1 MDYYSYNNV
10 FNYIILQ
17 SKFKN
22 EGKKAIVIS
31 INPMLKKVVIPE
43 KIDEIKVGTILPY
56 ALRNAEIEEIDA
68 YGYLERY
75 AIYNCNSLKKVKIHI
90 GCSSCCILDCL
101 NAEELELPIHY
112 PMNPI
117 ESIFSFSPRY
127 EEKVGSVL
135 DDDGTIYGIDGKYHR
150 KMYNQYGFSSYL
162 PCKLKKISSTSINDV
177 NKFLEDCSE
186 YRYVEIIQLNDN
198 RIVRE
203 VPTYTPQNKFL
214 IKLEERTR
222 DNYKYYILNDTAIL
236 YGLVDEKI
244 EIFELCEEYID
255 GYKIEISDRLLSGN
269 INIKE
274 LVIPS
279 SVKISIK
286 NMFNLRKILFIPTN
300 NIEKK
305 YVCDCP
311 NIEELEIDDILS
323 IEFSSELFGLYNNKT
338 IDSIIYD
345 EKHDSRTVFTGGYT
359 NHSEFRL
366 EFYTISLSFKFPH
379 SLKKIVVDNREIVE
393 ERIIESNKKVL
404 EGIEKFNENID
415 LVVI

>member
-17 SKFKN
+17 SKFQN
-22 EGKKAIVIS
+22 EGKKAIVIN

-43 KIDEIKVGTILPY
+43 RIDEIEVETILPY

-68 YGYLERY
+68 YGYFCKF
-75 AIYNCNSLKKVKIHI
+75 AIYNCEHLKKVKTYI
-90 GCSSCCILDCL
+90 SSDWFLLDCV
-101 NAEELELPIHY
+101 NVEELNGPVKI
-112 PMNPI
+112 I
-117 ESIFSFSPRY
+117 TSFSFSPRY
-127 EEKVGSVL
+127 EMKDWSVL
-135 DDDGTIYGIDGKYHR
+135 DDDGVVYGVDGEWYK
-150 KMYNQYGFSSYL
+150 KMYKRYGFSRYL
-162 PCKLKKISSTSINDV
+162 PCALKKIIYSTPHIPHDIDR
-177 NKFLEDCSE
+177 FLEGLNG
-186 YRYVEIIQLNDN
+186 YRYVETIQLGDK
-198 RIVRE
+198 IIAKKAPMYV
-203 VPTYTPQNKFL
+203 PQNSFL
-214 IKLEERTR
+214 IKIEKKLFG
-222 DNYKYYILNDTAIL
+222 NLKYYILDKKAIV
-236 YGLVDEKI
+236 YGLIDENI
-244 EIFELCEEYID
+244 ETFELCEEYID

-323 IEFSSELFGLYNNKT
+323 IEFSSDLYGLFNNKT

-345 EKHDSRTVFTGGYT
+345 KKHDSRRVFTGGCT
-359 NHSEFRL
+359 NNPEFKL
-366 EFYTISLSFKFPH
+366 EFYTSSLSFKFPH

-393 ERIIESNKKVL
+393 QRIIESNKKVL